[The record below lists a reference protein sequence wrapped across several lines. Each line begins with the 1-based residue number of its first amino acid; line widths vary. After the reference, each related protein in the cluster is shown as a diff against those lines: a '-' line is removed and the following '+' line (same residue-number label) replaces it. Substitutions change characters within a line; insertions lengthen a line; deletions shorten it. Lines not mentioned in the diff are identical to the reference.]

1 MKWKQA
7 GGGSASGPGETAWC
21 GRPRTQGEL
30 LGMLRER
37 PTAPRPGAQAL
48 GKIGCRG
55 GAENWAADLNG
66 KGRLKTQLFSSAVPL
81 WVDASEFAV
90 AGEEGCPSD
99 EWNIV
104 GVQQTFPERID

>member
-1 MKWKQA
+1 MWTSTHSGRAPWDAQR
-7 GGGSASGPGETAWC
+7 ASHGPAT
-21 GRPRTQGEL
+21 L
-30 LGMLRER
+30 
-37 PTAPRPGAQAL
+37 RPGAQAL
-48 GKIGCRG
+48 GKIGCGG

-81 WVDASEFAV
+81 WIDASEFAV